1 MFQCE
6 RIKSMSSDDVV
17 WGRSSEIFCDS
28 ARRDLPP
35 SPIRKPWKSHSPR
48 RNSLH
53 SFQRFQSPKRSV
65 FSGFPN
71 IKDKKPNS
79 PMSDIIQNLNTLINS
94 PDGGRF
100 QRSSPSLNFPKTP
113 GNRKMFS
120 SYGSTTQ
127 NPFFGNLGKDYFPTV
142 PNRDFVG
149 KDIPCMIPNGERF
162 QVGSNRDD
170 YFINS
175 KRNFPFANNG
185 GAARC
190 SPNNDDNGFGEQIK
204 QKHKPVQVHP
214 YLTWSG
220 KLPPKDVN
228 DNKYSRKVFLGG
240 VPWDITDE
248 DLDNTFSR
256 FGSLSV
262 EWPPIKNGQ
271 KPKGYVYIVFDE
283 SASVNTLLDYCR
295 SYSARVFRDV
305 SDGTMYKY
313 HVQSE
318 KMKSKEIQVIP
329 WNLNDS
335 TKVIGPQDKV
345 NMHHQ
350 VFVGGLHGMLTANG
364 LAKVMNDLFGNVVYV
379 EVDTDKYKYPLGS
392 GRVNFSSMESFK
404 NAIQGKYVQV
414 KCNSPKIDKRIQI
427 DPYIRE
433 NENCSKCKEY
443 PGPLYCRSC
452 FEYLCESC
460 WDYHMRHAPVKHE
473 SVSRTRNGKTNN

>member
-1 MFQCE
+1 MT
-6 RIKSMSSDDVV
+6 
-17 WGRSSEIFCDS
+17 
-28 ARRDLPP
+28 
-35 SPIRKPWKSHSPR
+35 
-48 RNSLH
+48 
-53 SFQRFQSPKRSV
+53 
-65 FSGFPN
+65 
-71 IKDKKPNS
+71 
-79 PMSDIIQNLNTLINS
+79 DIIHNLNTLINS

-100 QRSSPSLNFPKTP
+100 QRSTSLNFHKTP
-113 GNRKMFS
+113 GSRKMFS
-120 SYGSTTQ
+120 NYGLSAQ
-127 NPFFGNLGKDYFPTV
+127 NPFLGNLGRDFFPIRSYPEESNIDNFPINSNRENYPTNA
-142 PNRDFVG
+142 NRDNY
-149 KDIPCMIPNGERF
+149 PTN
-162 QVGSNRDD
+162 SNRDNYPTNSNRD
-170 YFINS
+170 NFPINS
-175 KRNFPFANNG
+175 NRDNFPNNSTRDNYVLNANRSYSIVNNG
-185 GAARC
+185 AAARRT
-190 SPNNDDNGFGEQIK
+190 SSDEDNEFSEHIK
-204 QKHKPVQVHP
+204 QKAKPTPALP

-220 KLPPKDVN
+220 NLPPKDVN

-240 VPWDITDE
+240 VPWDITNE
-248 DLDNTFSR
+248 DLENTFSR
-256 FGSLSV
+256 FGTLTV

-283 SASVNTLLDYCR
+283 SSSVNTLLDFCR

-392 GRVNFSSMESFK
+392 GRVNFSSLDSFK
-404 NAIQGKYVQV
+404 RSIQGKYVQV
-414 KCNSPKIDKRIQI
+414 KCSSPKIDKRIQI

-452 FEYLCESC
+452 FDYLCESC

-473 SVSRTRNGKTNN
+473 SVSRTRTGKP